1 MNPRFAPRRGE
12 NLYSSRPL
20 QFINNRNP
28 ISPPCSLFPLHV
40 PYFLVTAPPLH
51 PILISLLTNRCI
63 SLHRFRSSRSLFQSL
78 FSGSISVRW
87 SSSVSARQKSPFALG
102 FLPQV
107 IALLD
112 LDFVHCLLPLFT
124 MSFMARSGSW
134 IFVILQLLVEGSV
147 VVFSF
152 EEEVRRGQY
161 WVCALLAWRQAVSSS
176 FYKCKFLCSF

>member
-63 SLHRFRSSRSLFQSL
+63 SLHRLGSSRSLFQSL

-102 FLPQV
+102 FLPQWK
-107 IALLD
+107 AAWS
-112 LDFVHCLLPLFT
+112 
-124 MSFMARSGSW
+124 SFR
-134 IFVILQLLVEGSV
+134 LRRK
-147 VVFSF
+147 F
-152 EEEVRRGQY
+152 EEDSIGFVRY
-161 WVCALLAWRQAVSSS
+161 WLEGKRHLLLASWCYPEFKDKGFNISFLSFWSCVSWY
-176 FYKCKFLCSF
+176 FDPDVRFK